1 MKVYDLTFGL
11 SDRFGLHQ
19 RADIT
24 MTDIAAAENA
34 PGTSTPVLE
43 TQQVKN
49 AAADAKGG
57 QTGGGG
63 KKKKKGKK

>member
-1 MKVYDLTFGL
+1 
-11 SDRFGLHQ
+11 
-19 RADIT
+19 